1 MDIEDMVD
9 GHYDDDLHD
18 DPLMAIVDK
27 DLDEEDY
34 ANDELLK
41 GDLSD
46 SDMIDIVAEI
56 DPMDPLSVIDK
67 AMIEP

>member
-27 DLDEEDY
+27 DLDEEED

-56 DPMDPLSVIDK
+56 DPMDPLSVVDV
-67 AMIEP
+67 AMID

>member
-56 DPMDPLSVIDK
+56 DPMDPLSVVDQ
-67 AMIEP
+67 AMID

>member
-9 GHYDDDLHD
+9 GYYDDDLHD

-27 DLDEEDY
+27 DLDEEED

-56 DPMDPLSVIDK
+56 DPMDPLSVVDQ
-67 AMIEP
+67 AMID

>member
-27 DLDEEDY
+27 DLDDEED
-34 ANDELLK
+34 ANDEILK

-56 DPMDPLSVIDK
+56 DPMDPLSVIDQ
-67 AMIEP
+67 AMID

>member
-27 DLDEEDY
+27 DLDEEED

-56 DPMDPLSVIDK
+56 DPMDPLSVVDQ
-67 AMIEP
+67 AMID

>member
-27 DLDEEDY
+27 DLDEEED

-46 SDMIDIVAEI
+46 ADMIDIVAEI
-56 DPMDPLSVIDK
+56 DPMDPLSVIDQ
-67 AMIEP
+67 AMID

>member
-27 DLDEEDY
+27 DLDEEEY

-56 DPMDPLSVIDK
+56 DPMDPLSVVDQ
-67 AMIEP
+67 AMID

>member
-27 DLDEEDY
+27 DLDEEED

-46 SDMIDIVAEI
+46 SDMIDIVA
-56 DPMDPLSVIDK
+56 
-67 AMIEP
+67 

>member
-27 DLDEEDY
+27 DLDEEED

-56 DPMDPLSVIDK
+56 DPMDPLSVIDV

>member
-27 DLDEEDY
+27 DLDEEED

-56 DPMDPLSVIDK
+56 DPMDPLSVVDV

>member
-27 DLDEEDY
+27 DLDEEED

-41 GDLSD
+41 GDLSE

-56 DPMDPLSVIDK
+56 DPMDPLSVVDQ
-67 AMIEP
+67 AMID

>member
-27 DLDEEDY
+27 DLDEEED

-56 DPMDPLSVIDK
+56 DPMDPLSVIDQ
-67 AMIEP
+67 AMID

>member
-56 DPMDPLSVIDK
+56 DPMDPLSVIDQ
-67 AMIEP
+67 AMID

>member
-56 DPMDPLSVIDK
+56 DPMDPLSVVDV

>member
-1 MDIEDMVD
+1 MVD

-27 DLDEEDY
+27 DLDDEED

-56 DPMDPLSVIDK
+56 DPMDPLSVVDQ
-67 AMIEP
+67 AMID

>member
-9 GHYDDDLHD
+9 GYYDDDLHD

-27 DLDEEDY
+27 DLDEEED

-56 DPMDPLSVIDK
+56 DPMDPLSVIDQ
-67 AMIEP
+67 AMID

>member
-1 MDIEDMVD
+1 MNAEDMVD
-9 GHYDDDLHD
+9 GHYDEDLHD

-27 DLDEEDY
+27 DIEDGEDME
-34 ANDELLK
+34 DELLR

-46 SDMIDIVAEI
+46 SEMIDIVADI
-56 DPMDPLSVIDK
+56 DPMDPLSVVDK

>member
-1 MDIEDMVD
+1 MVD

-27 DLDEEDY
+27 DLDDEED

-56 DPMDPLSVIDK
+56 DPMDPLSVIDQ
-67 AMIEP
+67 AMID

>member
-1 MDIEDMVD
+1 MNVEDMVD

-27 DLDEEDY
+27 DLDEEEDMD
-34 ANDELLK
+34 DELLR

-46 SDMIDIVAEI
+46 SEMIDIVADI
-56 DPMDPLSVIDK
+56 DPMDPLSIVDQ
-67 AMIEP
+67 AMID

>member
-56 DPMDPLSVIDK
+56 DPMDPLSVVDK

>member
-1 MDIEDMVD
+1 MVD

-27 DLDEEDY
+27 DLDEEED

-56 DPMDPLSVIDK
+56 DPMDPLSVVDQ
-67 AMIEP
+67 AMID

>member
-1 MDIEDMVD
+1 MVD

-27 DLDEEDY
+27 DLDEEED

-56 DPMDPLSVIDK
+56 DPMDPLSVIDQ
-67 AMIEP
+67 AMID

>member
-27 DLDEEDY
+27 DLDDEED

-56 DPMDPLSVIDK
+56 DPMDPLSVVDQ
-67 AMIEP
+67 AMID